1 LIPVRVKKMLQNKS
15 LEPRSDSIGTEMAL
29 AANYRT
35 AKLIPIENAVAQSKN
50 INWLHVST
58 LIAVAILV
66 GTEMVGASWAA
77 GWALG
82 GLLQLDPL
90 ISHGL
95 EVIFGLCGFVLLFY
109 FMRTALR
116 HETIRG

>member
-1 LIPVRVKKMLQNKS
+1 MPARRRDFPELAFQM
-15 LEPRSDSIGTEMAL
+15 ERS
-29 AANYRT
+29 
-35 AKLIPIENAVAQSKN
+35 AVADTKK
-50 INWLHVST
+50 INWVHVST

-90 ISHGL
+90 VSR
-95 EVIFGLCGFVLLFY
+95 VIEAGFGLCGFVLLYY
-109 FMRTALR
+109 FMRTAIR
-116 HETIRG
+116 HEPIR

>member
-1 LIPVRVKKMLQNKS
+1 LAEPKK
-15 LEPRSDSIGTEMAL
+15 
-29 AANYRT
+29 
-35 AKLIPIENAVAQSKN
+35 

-66 GTEMVGASWAA
+66 GTEVVGASWAA

-90 ISHGL
+90 VSRIIEAVFALSA
-95 EVIFGLCGFVLLFY
+95 FVLLFY
-109 FMRTALR
+109 FMRTAIR
-116 HETIRG
+116 HETIR

>member
-1 LIPVRVKKMLQNKS
+1 MA
-15 LEPRSDSIGTEMAL
+15 EP
-29 AANYRT
+29 
-35 AKLIPIENAVAQSKN
+35 KP
-50 INWLHVST
+50 INWLNVST
-58 LIAVAILV
+58 LVAVAILV

-90 ISHGL
+90 VSRAI
-95 EVIFGLCGFVLLFY
+95 EVFFAICGFVLLYY

-116 HETIRG
+116 HEPIRD

>member
-1 LIPVRVKKMLQNKS
+1 LAEPKK
-15 LEPRSDSIGTEMAL
+15 
-29 AANYRT
+29 
-35 AKLIPIENAVAQSKN
+35 

-66 GTEMVGASWAA
+66 GTEVVGASWAA

-90 ISHGL
+90 VSRIIEAVFALS
-95 EVIFGLCGFVLLFY
+95 GFVLLFY
-109 FMRTALR
+109 FMRTAVR
-116 HETIRG
+116 HETIR